1 MMISGRLPEG
11 FIFMP
16 HSRIMDCT
24 STSLDYAATGYFS
37 KIIIDYLQQAPAIQP
52 FYQHEVSVSGMRA
65 AMNNRKAFPTPRI
78 LLVEELNR
86 QYAGISTTEAVR
98 SNIQKLLSENTFT
111 IVTAHQPAIF
121 TGHLY
126 FVYKILHTIKIAERL
141 KKEFPENDFVPVFW
155 MGSEDADLDELGHIY
170 LNGEKLVWQTDQT
183 GAVGRMHT
191 KGLEAIVQRI
201 AGELSVLPYGKDLV
215 HLITRCYLESPD
227 IQTATFRLID
237 ALFARFGLVVI
248 IPDTA
253 PLKRVMQRVFED
265 DLFQQAPSAIVQQT
279 IDRLGAHYKVQAQP
293 RPVNLFYLTDQVREL
308 IEFRNNQYEVR
319 NTNISFTKEQIRVE
333 LQAHPER
340 FSPNVIL
347 RGLYQETLLPNIA
360 FVGGGGETAYWLELK
375 ALFEHYQ
382 TPFPVLVLRN
392 SFLLVEPKWQE
403 KIEKLGFAPAD
414 FFQSE
419 QQLLTRVVNRHKNGE
434 LKLKNELEAA
444 AQLYHALKNKTA
456 AIDKSLLQ
464 HVEALQARTL
474 KPLQELE
481 KKLLRAEKKK
491 YETEQ
496 RYIHLI
502 REALFPNN
510 SLQERVENFMPYYA
524 QNGDAF
530 IDALYQHSNSLE
542 QRFTILS
549 AHHGS

>member
-1 MMISGRLPEG
+1 
-11 FIFMP
+11 
-16 HSRIMDCT
+16 MDCT

-37 KIIIDYLQQAPAIQP
+37 KIIIDYLQQAPALKP
-52 FYQHEVSVSGMRA
+52 FYRHEVSVPGMRNA
-65 AMNNRKAFPTPRI
+65 IAGRKAFHTPRK
-78 LLVEELNR
+78 LLVEALNH
-86 QYAGISTTEAVR
+86 QYAGTATTEAVQH
-98 SNIQKLLSENTFT
+98 NIQKLLSENTFT

-126 FVYKILHTIKIAERL
+126 FIYKILHTIKIAEHL

-155 MGSEDADLDELGHIY
+155 MGSEDADLDELGQIH
-170 LNGEKLVWQTDQT
+170 LNGEKLVWHTTQT

-201 AGELSVLPYGKDLV
+201 AGELSVLPFGKQLV
-215 HLITRCYLESPD
+215 QLITQCYVESPD
-227 IQTATFRLID
+227 IQTATFRLIN

-253 PLKRVMQRVFED
+253 PLKSVMQQVFED
-265 DLFQQAPSAIVQQT
+265 DLFNQTPSRIVQQT
-279 IDRLGAHYKVQAQP
+279 IDRLAAQQYKVQAQP
-293 RPVNLFYLTDQVREL
+293 RPVNLFYLKDQVREL
-308 IEFRNNQYEVR
+308 IEVRNNQYEVR
-319 NTNISFTKEQIRVE
+319 NTHIRFTPEQIRAE
-333 LQAHPER
+333 LEAHPER

-347 RGLYQETLLPNIA
+347 RGLYQETILPNIA

-375 ALFEHYQ
+375 ALFDHYQ

-392 SFLLVEPKWQE
+392 SFLLVEEKWRE
-403 KIEKLGFAPAD
+403 KMEKLGFTPAD

-419 QQLLTRVVNRHKNGE
+419 QQLLTRIVNRNKNGE
-434 LKLKNELEAA
+434 LKLKHELEAA
-444 AQLYHALKNKTA
+444 TQLYHALKNKTA

-496 RYIHLI
+496 RHIHLI
-502 REALFPNN
+502 KEALFPNN

-524 QNGDAF
+524 QYGEAY
-530 IDALYQHSNSLE
+530 IDALYKHSNSLE
-542 QRFTILS
+542 QQFTILS
-549 AHHGS
+549 AASSL